1 MPCVAVARN
10 SLAVNH
16 GELGILQEPFP
27 PWPQTAD
34 GIARNDFFSSRGILK
49 VSLVQRVFPVFPLPF
64 CVLFF
69 CFSFPDF
76 EIISSCRKFGSYF
89 RGRFKRRIVVPFV
102 KLWFWRVRAG
112 VGGALIM
119 VVTVPQDVVSYWVVF
134 PTGFRASGLWLMV
147 HLPLSLK

>member
-10 SLAVNH
+10 SLAINH

-27 PWPQTAD
+27 PWPQTVD

-76 EIISSCRKFGSYF
+76 EIISSCCKFGSYF
-89 RGRFKRRIVVPFV
+89 RGRFKRRIVVPLF
-102 KLWFWRVRAG
+102 KLWFWRVGGG
-112 VGGALIM
+112 VGTDKGGHYATRRGFILSGFPYRFQSKWFVAYGA
-119 VVTVPQDVVSYWVVF
+119 PSF
-134 PTGFRASGLWLMV
+134 EP
-147 HLPLSLK
+147 